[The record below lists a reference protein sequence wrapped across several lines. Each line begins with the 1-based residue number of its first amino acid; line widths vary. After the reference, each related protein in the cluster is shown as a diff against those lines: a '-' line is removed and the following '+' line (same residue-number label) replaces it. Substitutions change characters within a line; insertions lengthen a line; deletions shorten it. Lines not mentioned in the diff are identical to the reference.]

1 MEGIG
6 KLIKI
11 KLDEPGDSNKGNK
24 YEREIRQIFYQNW
37 QVMKK
42 RMEDNIDAIHK
53 WHSDNIQWVN
63 KYANEQLEILQRDYN
78 IQRQRFDHNRED
90 YLDGVKTARQEMSQE
105 AFDNLKQVCKSLR
118 CRIAE
123 LEYIKYEMEYPK
135 IKPINPKGSGSS
147 NATTIDEQ
155 RIINSQVPASENR
168 NSTGN
173 GSLQSIK
180 KTPS

>member
-1 MEGIG
+1 MDKIT
-6 KLIKI
+6 KLIEI
-11 KLDEPGDSNKGNK
+11 KLEGPGRPKKGNK
-24 YEREIRQIFYQNW
+24 YEKEVRQIFYQNW
-37 QVMKK
+37 EIMRKE
-42 RMEDNIDAIHK
+42 MEDNIDAIHK
-53 WHSDNIQWVN
+53 WYWNNIQRVN
-63 KYANEQLEILQRDYN
+63 KHANEQLEILQRDYY
-78 IQRQRFDHNRED
+78 IQRQRFDNNRED